1 MFSKIKFA
9 LNGKFFTLFIVMQL
23 ILVWGGWCYVTYL
36 GDILNGQ
43 SLLSTSIICV
53 NPIIEFIFIV
63 FIQYISVS
71 SKNNIVKIFSGI
83 ICSCYFIV
91 ITIQYYFVF
100 YSGEFIQILA
110 LENLNQLYLLL
121 TIKKVIAVVAFLIC
135 IIIFNILLFSINIQC
150 NFCKCRKKIYTS
162 FIILFICYIVQNYA
176 LFREYNS
183 FSPLLDLVSKL
194 SKSSFIDETNNSSYT
209 ITKVNFDSSIYK
221 RDLPFKKLYSEK
233 FPNIILIFMEGTS
246 SRLLEN
252 YNPKTSYTPN
262 ILDFANNSL
271 TVDNYFNHTAAT
283 FRGIHGQ
290 LASCYP
296 SMGGYDIGMWSSNA
310 SSLKL
315 RKYQTLPKILS
326 KSGYKTI
333 FISPHSESDP
343 LADMIDML
351 GFKVTYN
358 LEDIVKSNIGAIVK
372 SGAVRDVDIY
382 NFLNLKLEENKELSS
397 PFFLSLYTFGT
408 HANLD
413 VTSDE
418 DIYGDGKNSVLNT
431 LSFTDKSFGEFWK
444 YFKKSKYYENTIVI
458 LTADHCHYYE
468 RPYLNLVKNDKD
480 YKKFFIDKIPLI
492 IYDPYIKFEMNR
504 FDANGQTSLN
514 LTPTIL
520 HLLGIKKVKN
530 SFMGTSIFDDYS
542 SNSINVA
549 AIGFHF
555 YYIYKNRVE
564 KYSKKGNLPSKL
576 KLECT
581 NKVNRIINFYQM
593 EKENLVFQE

>member
-296 SMGGYDIGMWSSNA
+296 SMGG
-310 SSLKL
+310 
-315 RKYQTLPKILS
+315 
-326 KSGYKTI
+326 
-333 FISPHSESDP
+333 
-343 LADMIDML
+343 
-351 GFKVTYN
+351 V
-358 LEDIVKSNIGAIVK
+358 
-372 SGAVRDVDIY
+372 
-382 NFLNLKLEENKELSS
+382 
-397 PFFLSLYTFGT
+397 
-408 HANLD
+408 
-413 VTSDE
+413 
-418 DIYGDGKNSVLNT
+418 
-431 LSFTDKSFGEFWK
+431 
-444 YFKKSKYYENTIVI
+444 
-458 LTADHCHYYE
+458 
-468 RPYLNLVKNDKD
+468 
-480 YKKFFIDKIPLI
+480 
-492 IYDPYIKFEMNR
+492 
-504 FDANGQTSLN
+504 
-514 LTPTIL
+514 
-520 HLLGIKKVKN
+520 
-530 SFMGTSIFDDYS
+530 
-542 SNSINVA
+542 
-549 AIGFHF
+549 
-555 YYIYKNRVE
+555 
-564 KYSKKGNLPSKL
+564 
-576 KLECT
+576 
-581 NKVNRIINFYQM
+581 
-593 EKENLVFQE
+593 

>member
-1 MFSKIKFA
+1 MFSKIKIA

-43 SLLSTSIICV
+43 FLLSTSLICV

-71 SKNNIVKIFSGI
+71 SKNNIVKIFLGF
-83 ICSCYFIV
+83 ICSCYYIV

-246 SRLLEN
+246 SRLLKN

-271 TVDNYFNHTAAT
+271 TVDNYFN
-283 FRGIHGQ
+283 
-290 LASCYP
+290 
-296 SMGGYDIGMWSSNA
+296 
-310 SSLKL
+310 
-315 RKYQTLPKILS
+315 PKI
-326 KSGYKTI
+326 
-333 FISPHSESDP
+333 
-343 LADMIDML
+343 
-351 GFKVTYN
+351 
-358 LEDIVKSNIGAIVK
+358 
-372 SGAVRDVDIY
+372 
-382 NFLNLKLEENKELSS
+382 
-397 PFFLSLYTFGT
+397 
-408 HANLD
+408 
-413 VTSDE
+413 
-418 DIYGDGKNSVLNT
+418 SVL
-431 LSFTDKSFGEFWK
+431 
-444 YFKKSKYYENTIVI
+444 
-458 LTADHCHYYE
+458 
-468 RPYLNLVKNDKD
+468 
-480 YKKFFIDKIPLI
+480 
-492 IYDPYIKFEMNR
+492 
-504 FDANGQTSLN
+504 
-514 LTPTIL
+514 IL
-520 HLLGIKKVKN
+520 HYPVQ
-530 SFMGTSIFDDYS
+530 FHHYS
-542 SNSINVA
+542 
-549 AIGFHF
+549 
-555 YYIYKNRVE
+555 
-564 KYSKKGNLPSKL
+564 
-576 KLECT
+576 
-581 NKVNRIINFYQM
+581 
-593 EKENLVFQE
+593 